1 MRADRS
7 QPTVQPGE
15 PASTAV
21 PRLLEQYGGQLYS
34 LALRL
39 CRRREDAEDLVQ
51 EVFLLAFRKWGQFQG
66 RSHPRT
72 WLYTIAARACRRM
85 HRLRSGQPRRIA
97 PLHELA
103 PFREERVARV
113 PEGGADALSER
124 VRRESLEAV
133 QDAIAALPMNY
144 RLPLILKEIVGIP
157 LADVGAILGLKE
169 GTVKARLHRARLRLR
184 RAVVER
190 LPAGPGPARAYPLQV
205 CLDLLAAKQE
215 ALDRGV
221 PFPVQPE
228 IVCDRCRS
236 VLASLDLTHD
246 LCERLGEGRLPA
258 RLRTR
263 LVRHLADG

>member
-1 MRADRS
+1 MQAEK
-7 QPTVQPGE
+7 PHPEIQPGE

-21 PRLLEQYGGQLYS
+21 SRLLEQYGGQLYS

-51 EVFLLAFRKWGQFQG
+51 EVFLQAFRKWDQFQG

-85 HRLRSGQPRRIA
+85 HRRRAGQPRRFT
-97 PLHELA
+97 PLHEVA
-103 PFREERVARV
+103 AFHEGRVARV

-124 VRRESLEAV
+124 VQRESLEAV
-133 QDAIAALPMNY
+133 QEAIAGLPMNY
-144 RLPLILKEIVGIP
+144 RLPLILKEVVDIP
-157 LADVGAILGLKE
+157 VADVGAILGLKE
-169 GTVKARLHRARLRLR
+169 GTIKARLHRARLRLR

-190 LPAGPGPARAYPLQV
+190 LPGRPGAAPAYPLQV

-221 PFPVQPE
+221 PFPVQQQV
-228 IVCDRCRS
+228 VCERCRT
-236 VLASLDLTHD
+236 VLASLDLTHE

-258 RLRTR
+258 KLRQRLTQ
-263 LVRHLADG
+263 HLAGG